1 MYIKEIPRNTTNDT
15 HVLKTG
21 EVFKKIK
28 IFILPYL
35 YMFKGTHSPVVLGD

>member
-21 EVFKKIK
+21 EVFKKNQDIY
-28 IFILPYL
+28 ITLPL
-35 YMFKGTHSPVVLGD
+35 YV